1 MTFSLSIHPK
11 TLQWKNYIYIYKIQL
26 PATQNQIIR
35 FFIASCILFLH
46 ILLLYTTCCKQFQI
60 FLWKEGINKLK
71 RINRYC
77 RQKETE
83 EKCLSVDKQVW
94 RIQQQR
100 NRNRILFLER
110 LVRRAV
116 PPADKILNDLPFKVL
131 ESDQATDSSKLH
143 NWMKSKPQR
152 YGFSS
157 KTQTIPYLSHLDQV
171 CCLKLTEDNGPLPL
185 PNSYT
190 SQELFRGKWLY
201 QRWNV
206 RPKY

>member
-1 MTFSLSIHPK
+1 M
-11 TLQWKNYIYIYKIQL
+11 
-26 PATQNQIIR
+26 
-35 FFIASCILFLH
+35 
-46 ILLLYTTCCKQFQI
+46 
-60 FLWKEGINKLK
+60 
-71 RINRYC
+71 
-77 RQKETE
+77 
-83 EKCLSVDKQVW
+83 
-94 RIQQQR
+94 
-100 NRNRILFLER
+100 
-110 LVRRAV
+110 

-190 SQELFRGKWLY
+190 SQELFGGKWLY

-206 RPKY
+206 RPKD